1 MTVYSYGIVRERWRR
16 NRIEIGISRNH
27 RWARTVSGAVCRRFE
42 SCQARSTRSTDS
54 RPVVTLLLSRG
65 VPVKVVSG
73 MLGHGDVAIT
83 LAIYQSVLPDMQ
95 ESAAK
100 AMEGALA

>member
-1 MTVYSYGIVRERWRR
+1 
-16 NRIEIGISRNH
+16 
-27 RWARTVSGAVCRRFE
+27 
-42 SCQARSTRSTDS
+42 
-54 RPVVTLLLSRG
+54 
-65 VPVKVVSG
+65 